1 MLSMCKK
8 IVILLLVLFLSQGC
22 KLFHSTVHLFH
33 KKNLSTTFNQDD
45 LDQLFKMGYS
55 YLGVPYR
62 LGGTDKN
69 GLDCSGLL
77 FTMYDSNSF
86 RIPRTTS
93 QQLEFGLPVSIDQI
107 QRGDWVFFSNQSRII
122 NHVGI
127 VSNINKDSILFL
139 HASTSKGVREDE
151 LLKGYWHNSFVRVI
165 RPFKQIKF

>member
-1 MLSMCKK
+1 MLSMYKRFF
-8 IVILLLVLFLSQGC
+8 ILVSLFFLCQGC
-22 KLFHSTVHLFH
+22 RLFRSYLHTFQSKNHSTH
-33 KKNLSTTFNQDD
+33 FNNKEI
-45 LDQLFKMGYS
+45 DQLFKKGFS

-62 LGGTDKN
+62 VGGTDSN

-77 FTMYDSNSF
+77 FVMYENSF
-86 RIPRTTS
+86 FQIPRTTS

-107 QRGDWVFFSNQSRII
+107 QLGDWVFFSNQSGMI

-127 VSNINKDSILFL
+127 ISSIKKDSILFL

-151 LLKGYWHNSFVRVI
+151 LMRGYWHNSFTKVI

>member
-1 MLSMCKK
+1 MCKRYF
-8 IVILLLVLFLSQGC
+8 ILLLFLVLCQGC
-22 KLFHSTVHLFH
+22 KTYHGSLHFFH
-33 KKNLSTTFNQDD
+33 KKNSSTTFNLDD
-45 LDQLFKMGYS
+45 LDQLFKSGFS

-62 LGGTDKN
+62 IGGTDKN

-77 FTMYDSNSF
+77 FMMYESNSF
-86 RIPRTTS
+86 QIPRTTS
-93 QQLEFGLPVSIDQI
+93 QQLEFGFPVSINQI
-107 QRGDWVFFSNQSRII
+107 QRGDWVFFSNQSGII

-151 LLKGYWHNSFVRVI
+151 LMKGYWYNSFVKVI

>member
-8 IVILLLVLFLSQGC
+8 FLILLLVFFLSQGC
-22 KLFHSTVHLFH
+22 KIFHGSSHLFH
-33 KKNLSTTFNQDD
+33 KKNSSTTFNQDD
-45 LDQLFKMGYS
+45 LDQLFKKGFS

-62 LGGTDKN
+62 LGGTDSY

-77 FTMYDSNSF
+77 FTMYESSF
-86 RIPRTTS
+86 FQIPRTTS

-107 QRGDWVFFSNQSRII
+107 QLGDWVFFSNQSRII

-127 VSNINKDSILFL
+127 VSNIKKDSILFL

-151 LLKGYWHNSFVRVI
+151 LMRGYWYNSFVKVI

>member
-1 MLSMCKK
+1 MCKK
-8 IVILLLVLFLSQGC
+8 FLTILLILFLCQGC
-22 KLFHSTVHLFH
+22 RLFHRSLHKFH
-33 KKNLSTTFNQDD
+33 VTNESAHFSNKEI
-45 LDQLFKMGYS
+45 DQLFKKGFS

-62 LGGTDKN
+62 VGGTDSN

-77 FTMYDSNSF
+77 FAMYENSF
-86 RIPRTTS
+86 FQIPRTTS

-107 QRGDWVFFSNQSRII
+107 QLGDWVFFSNQSGVI

-127 VSNINKDSILFL
+127 VSNIKRDSILFL

-151 LLKGYWHNSFVRVI
+151 LMRGYWHNSFVKVI

>member
-1 MLSMCKK
+1 MYKRFF
-8 IVILLLVLFLSQGC
+8 ILISLFFLCQGC
-22 KLFHSTVHLFH
+22 RFFRSSLHTFHT
-33 KKNLSTTFNQDD
+33 KNESAHFNKMEI
-45 LDQLFKMGYS
+45 DQLFRKGFS

-62 LGGTDKN
+62 VCGTDGN

-77 FTMYDSNSF
+77 FAMYESSF
-86 RIPRTTS
+86 FQIPRTTS

-107 QRGDWVFFSNQSRII
+107 QLGDWVFFSNQSGMI

-127 VSNINKDSILFL
+127 VSSIKKDSILFL

-151 LLKGYWHNSFVRVI
+151 LMRGYWHNSFEKVI